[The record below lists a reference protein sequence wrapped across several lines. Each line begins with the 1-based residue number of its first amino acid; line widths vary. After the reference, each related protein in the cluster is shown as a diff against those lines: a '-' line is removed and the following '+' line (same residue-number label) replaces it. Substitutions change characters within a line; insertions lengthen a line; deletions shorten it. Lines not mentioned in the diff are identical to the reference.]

1 MSSTEAPSSRGMELG
16 TPVDS
21 AQRKT
26 LRPRDKH
33 LRTDFRSIWRL
44 PWAGSRV
51 EIVTYIKDCTACR
64 AVLLRMVRGQGLAGA
79 AFVTYAKEKA
89 SCF

>member
-1 MSSTEAPSSRGMELG
+1 MELG

-44 PWAGSRV
+44 PWGGSRV
-51 EIVTYIKDCTACR
+51 ETVTYVKDRAACR
-64 AVLLRMVRGQGLAGA
+64 AVLLGMIRGQGLAREV
-79 AFVTYAKEKA
+79 FVTYAKAKA
-89 SCF
+89 SYF